1 MCTQE
6 LATENCDMKGRK
18 VDLDDYFL
26 PSLIVVFFLQGT
38 LISLLCFKNC

>member
-18 VDLDDYFL
+18 VDLDDYFNCCCFFNKF
-26 PSLIVVFFLQGT
+26 IVF
-38 LISLLCFKNC
+38 